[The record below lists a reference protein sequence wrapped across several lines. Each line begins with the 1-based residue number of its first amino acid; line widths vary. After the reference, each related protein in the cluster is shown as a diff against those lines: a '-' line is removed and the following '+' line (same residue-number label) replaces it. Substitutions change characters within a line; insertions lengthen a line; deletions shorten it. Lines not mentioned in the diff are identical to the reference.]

1 MVMFKNRLFEFWG
14 FVEPFFFII
23 FCCFSVWVYYTHI
36 QLWCP
41 HFIAAAIGCFRYFT
55 CLKFL
60 SPNIHIQIL
69 LIDFHAF
76 PWRINWESL
85 VKHQI
90 VFFLWWWCMNIVR
103 WKLMLVTCVT
113 QKGLKSQQDE
123 WVFYLSLLL
132 LNPWMKSYDVTIN

>member
-36 QLWCP
+36 QLWCL

-69 LIDFHAF
+69 LINFHTF
-76 PWRINWESL
+76 PLRIDWEDL
-85 VKHQI
+85 VKDQNASPVVMI
-90 VFFLWWWCMNIVR
+90 LLILLGVSVNDVWILWGENWC
-103 WKLMLVTCVT
+103 W
-113 QKGLKSQQDE
+113 
-123 WVFYLSLLL
+123 SLLPL
-132 LNPWMKSYDVTIN
+132 KKGYF